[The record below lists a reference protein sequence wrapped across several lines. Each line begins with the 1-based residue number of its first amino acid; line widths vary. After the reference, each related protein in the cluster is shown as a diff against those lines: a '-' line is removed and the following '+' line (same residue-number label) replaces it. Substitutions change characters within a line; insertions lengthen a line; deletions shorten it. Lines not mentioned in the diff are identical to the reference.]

1 MSGNL
6 LANLEPQIVWSIFEE
21 ITKIP
26 RPSKKEEKIRSW
38 TKKWAKKNK
47 IAVKEDTIGNLL
59 LSKKASSGKEKYLTL
74 VFQGHL
80 DMVCQ
85 KSTDSKADCEKDP
98 LIVQTDGETV
108 TAEGTSLGADNGI
121 GMALGL
127 AALID
132 EELEHGSLEVLLT
145 VDEET
150 GMTGALLLTKGLFTG
165 DYLLNLDSEILGE
178 ITVSSA
184 GGGDTIFSLPV
195 EKYLR

>member
-1 MSGNL
+1 
-6 LANLEPQIVWSIFEE
+6 
-21 ITKIP
+21 
-26 RPSKKEEKIRSW
+26 
-38 TKKWAKKNK
+38 
-47 IAVKEDTIGNLL
+47 
-59 LSKKASSGKEKYLTL
+59 
-74 VFQGHL
+74 
-80 DMVCQ
+80 
-85 KSTDSKADCEKDP
+85 
-98 LIVQTDGETV
+98 
-108 TAEGTSLGADNGI
+108 
-121 GMALGL
+121 MALGL